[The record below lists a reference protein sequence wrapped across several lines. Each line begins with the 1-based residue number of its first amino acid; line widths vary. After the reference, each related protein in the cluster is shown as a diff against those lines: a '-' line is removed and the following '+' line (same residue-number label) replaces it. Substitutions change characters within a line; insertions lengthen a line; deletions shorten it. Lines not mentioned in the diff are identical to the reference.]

1 MGEEN
6 SHDAAADDIQAW
18 VSIRASIGVFDQ
30 LVMTLLTQ
38 GTLLVF
44 AALGVIFGARASLGS
59 GVTIMLGLGVLFG
72 VVMLHLGVSRYT
84 MSISVAATAAKEL
97 EDRLW
102 PDNRAPNRISH
113 RLAGHALAASRR
125 LGRVY
130 YHLWSY
136 SLLFLVV
143 MMLVILSLNATSREG
158 PAENQSNSH
167 QKIQPETGEQPH
179 KAPEAVDQSAAPGR
193 IGQKQPDSPQNIPS
207 RIDNHSREVPKTTH

>member
-1 MGEEN
+1 MSEEKSQN
-6 SHDAAADDIQAW
+6 VATDDIQAW

-102 PDNRAPNRISH
+102 PDKSAPNRISH
-113 RLAGHALAASRR
+113 KLAGHALAASRT

-130 YHLWSY
+130 YRLWSY
-136 SLLFLVV
+136 SLLSLVV
-143 MMLVILSLNATSREG
+143 MMLVILSLNVSSQER
-158 PAENQSNSH
+158 PAENHISSPP
-167 QKIQPETGEQPH
+167 KIQPEVGEH
-179 KAPEAVDQSAAPGR
+179 RLETPETVDQSPTPGR
-193 IGQKQPDSPQNIPS
+193 TGQKQSNSPRNIPS
-207 RIDNHSREVPKTTH
+207 QTEDHSRELPKTAR